1 MTTTVTNCYYL
12 DTCGA
17 AGLGTSKTEAE
28 MKTQEFVNLLNAGGA
43 GFVYRGGYPVQSW
56 EKDNR
61 GTNVNYTV
69 APTYTVT
76 IPSEVSL
83 GNSFEIKA
91 ENVVL
96 EQGKQLEVA
105 LTATSGAGNA
115 FTVSNGKTGELT
127 YEVKVGGTPISVGG
141 TVLTVNPTT
150 ASAGSATLH
159 FSDPTNTIVYAGDYS
174 GTVTFTV
181 SVK

>member
-1 MTTTVTNCYYL
+1 MKKLIAFVLTLAMATIMSVTAFAAEITPGSDPKTGDTTV
-12 DTCGA
+12 
-17 AGLGTSKTEAE
+17 
-28 MKTQEFVNLLNAGGA
+28 
-43 GFVYRGGYPVQSW
+43 VYS
-56 EKDNR
+56 
-61 GTNVNYTV
+61 V

-83 GNSFEIKA
+83 DSSFEINA

-115 FTVSNGKTGELT
+115 FTVSNGSTGLLT
-127 YEVKVGGTPISVGG
+127 YDVKVGETPISVGD

-150 ASAGSATLH
+150 APTGSATLN
-159 FSDPTNTIVYAGDYS
+159 FSAPTSTIVYAGNYS

>member
-1 MTTTVTNCYYL
+1 MKKLIAFVLTLAMATITSVTAFAVDTTITP
-12 DTCGA
+12 D
-17 AGLGTSKTEAE
+17 SDPKTGSTAVEYS
-28 MKTQEFVNLLNAGGA
+28 VD
-43 GFVYRGGYPVQSW
+43 S
-56 EKDNR
+56 
-61 GTNVNYTV
+61 
-69 APTYTVT
+69 TYTVT
-76 IPSEVSL
+76 IPSEVTL

-127 YEVKVGGTPISVGG
+127 YEVKVGETPVSVGDK
-141 TVLTVNPTT
+141 VLTVNPTT
-150 ASAGSATLH
+150 ASAGSATLN
-159 FSDPTNTIVYAGDYS
+159 FSSPPTSTIVYAGNYI

-181 SVK
+181 SVADEA